1 MIRQPVMP
9 SEPPET
15 WGKWLFPQPPRG
27 TAEGPET
34 HDGAEPPPGPMSE
47 QDIPRDSRRV
57 PIARRISVKFDR
69 FSGFIDEYVS
79 NVSPGG
85 IFIRTLTPEAPGQE
99 LEFEFR
105 LGDGFEIIRGRGEVT
120 WNRTADEGPN
130 RPAGMGIRFTE
141 LSPGSK
147 DLIYRIVDDYAARGG
162 IPFDLARD
170 PSMPP
175 HAPPP
180 PVFGAAAPGPAAPPA
195 RTSSATG
202 GGTGGSGSA
211 ASQSAAPAAV
221 LPPPARPR
229 VPTAPAAAGAKAP
242 ARQSVEGL
250 LAASA
255 AVPKAPVRP
264 SAPVAPAAPAAASQ
278 ASAQPS
284 VPAVP
289 ESLAAVTE
297 APDLQSPPAVPGAR
311 SSVSQAPEQPSASA
325 APAPAVSRAPEQP
338 SASAASSTG
347 PAPAGQAPASA
358 AAEGRVA
365 TTAAAAPPDH
375 PSGVPVQPPPARP
388 AAAPGRTGVPPD
400 ASFADIAA
408 ELARIAPGPGS
419 PLAAKE
425 TSLPA
430 AAAPHIPNAGMT
442 PEEQYALFSVLA
454 PAGHPEGRDP
464 LQEMAEALP
473 PLDQLTAEPPALPP
487 PFSSVGRASDPGA
500 RSRRG
505 LWLAGGL
512 LLLAVLAAVAW
523 SYRDALRGWTGRGEE
538 PAAPAAAAPVLPAGA
553 PTGVP
558 PPTGAAATAGPA
570 AAGGAPA
577 ASPPAGAAAASPR
590 VNATATPSAGNP
602 RATSP
607 PVAPPTPFAGS
618 SPAVSP
624 PATGAAPAT
633 GGRGA
638 AGAAAPAA
646 PGQAAAG
653 PTATAVE
660 KITWER
666 VRGGLDVVL
675 WGNGAFRPELV
686 DQARLARPVREVLRI
701 RGISQP
707 FAATQLRVGTPEL
720 LQIRVGLHREG
731 GSSQLHV
738 VLDLGGPEVVVTGI
752 EPRDKQLRVHVRAR

>member
-1 MIRQPVMP
+1 MP

-15 WGKWLFPQPPRG
+15 WGKWLFPQPSRG
-27 TAEGPET
+27 AAEGPET

-69 FSGFIDEYVS
+69 FSGFIDEYVA

-170 PSMPP
+170 PSMPA

-180 PVFGAAAPGPAAPPA
+180 PVFGAAAPGPPAPPA
-195 RTSSATG
+195 RTPGATG
-202 GGTGGSGSA
+202 GGRGGSGSA
-211 ASQSAAPAAV
+211 GAPPAASAAV
-221 LPPPARPR
+221 LPPPPRPS
-229 VPTAPAAAGAKAP
+229 VPTAPVAPAAGAKAP
-242 ARQSVEGL
+242 ARQSAEGMP
-250 LAASA
+250 AASA
-255 AVPKAPVRP
+255 AVPKAPARP
-264 SAPVAPAAPAAASQ
+264 GVPAVPTAPAAASQ
-278 ASAQPS
+278 APAPPS
-284 VPAVP
+284 VPVVP
-289 ESLAAVTE
+289 ESLATVTE
-297 APDLQSPPAVPGAR
+297 APDRQSSPAVPAAR
-311 SSVSQAPEQPSASA
+311 SSASNAPKQ
-325 APAPAVSRAPEQP
+325 PAVS
-338 SASAASSTG
+338 AAASTG
-347 PAPAGQAPASA
+347 PAPAGRAPASA
-358 AAEGRVA
+358 AAVGRA
-365 TTAAAAPPDH
+365 AETAPAAPPDP
-375 PSGVPVQPPPARP
+375 PSAVPVPPPARP
-388 AAAPGRTGVPPD
+388 AGAPGRTGGPPD

-425 TSLPA
+425 ASPPA
-430 AAAPHIPNAGMT
+430 AAAPHIPNTGMT

-454 PAGHPEGRDP
+454 PAGHPGGRDP

-473 PLDQLTAEPPALPP
+473 PLDELTAEPPARPP
-487 PFSSVGRASDPGA
+487 PFSSVGRASERGA

-505 LWLAGGL
+505 WWLAGGL
-512 LLLAVLAAVAW
+512 LVLAAFAAAW
-523 SYRDALRGWTGRGEE
+523 LYRDALRAWTGRGEE
-538 PAAPAAAAPVLPAGA
+538 PAAPAAAAPVQ
-553 PTGVP
+553 
-558 PPTGAAATAGPA
+558 PTGARTGGLSPTGATATGGPA
-570 AAGGAPA
+570 ATGGAPA
-577 ASPPAGAAAASPR
+577 ATSPAG
-590 VNATATPSAGNP
+590 
-602 RATSP
+602 TSP
-607 PVAPPTPFAGS
+607 PVS
-618 SPAVSP
+618 S
-624 PATGAAPAT
+624 PATGAAAAP
-633 GGRGA
+633 GGRAA

-660 KITWER
+660 KITWEP

-675 WGNGAFRPELV
+675 WGNGVFRPELV

-720 LQIRVGLHREG
+720 LQIRVGFHREG

-752 EPRDKQLRVHVRAR
+752 EPRDQQLRVHVRAR